1 MYKRL
6 NLLFA
11 TIVLLLVSFTILFK
25 YYLFG
30 YFLLITIMTSLLTYF
45 IIKLWVSYFNHFYDT
60 KLERV
65 NTKTKFLDDKTQRF
79 RVFFY
84 AFFSPLALVLLF
96 LFVQVQIFY
105 DWFEPLYTSLLF
117 IAFLY
122 CIWFLNFTWSDRF
135 QEHFFSKTLNNISK
149 EKNKTFKITNYS
161 IKDLKNLYNN
171 LINQDFIEI
180 IDSTTGINDTE
191 MFAETLFNGKLP
203 ESPIF
208 QLSMDNIQ
216 TKYFWDKLS
225 VKSENFTLDIFL
237 LIFKNNN
244 PNTTRKSIEVSAS
257 KAQNSPKRKKEI
269 DQCFFFS
276 KEG

>member
-1 MYKRL
+1 
-6 NLLFA
+6 
-11 TIVLLLVSFTILFK
+11 
-25 YYLFG
+25 
-30 YFLLITIMTSLLTYF
+30 MTSLLTYF
-45 IIKLWVSYFNHFYDT
+45 IIKLWVSYFYHFYKT

-96 LFVQVQIFY
+96 LFVQVQISH

-117 IAFLY
+117 IVFLY
-122 CIWFLNFTWSDRF
+122 CMWFLNFTWSDRF
-135 QEHFFSKTLNNISK
+135 QEHFFSKTLNDISK
-149 EKNKTFKITNYS
+149 EKNKTFKITNYN

-180 IDSTTGINDTE
+180 IDSTTDINDTE

-237 LIFKNNN
+237 QIFKNNN
-244 PNTTRKSIEVSAS
+244 SNTTRKSIEVSAS

-276 KEG
+276 EEG